1 MSKKI
6 NENLSK
12 EFRLGQVGV
21 NNQGLK
27 MTIIAYRK
35 AIDLDVQFEDGTIV
49 ENRQY
54 DGFLKGTIANPNVL
68 SDGISIPEKFMI
80 SILKQL
86 NIEFITQLN

>member
-1 MSKKI
+1 MSKII

-27 MTIIAYRK
+27 MTIIAYRDCK
-35 AIDLDVQFEDGTIV
+35 DIDVQFEDGTIV

-54 DGFLKGTIANPNVL
+54 GEFLKGTIANPNIL
-68 SDGISIPEKFMI
+68 SDGISIPEKFI
-80 SILKQL
+80 PSESIL
-86 NIEFITQLN
+86 